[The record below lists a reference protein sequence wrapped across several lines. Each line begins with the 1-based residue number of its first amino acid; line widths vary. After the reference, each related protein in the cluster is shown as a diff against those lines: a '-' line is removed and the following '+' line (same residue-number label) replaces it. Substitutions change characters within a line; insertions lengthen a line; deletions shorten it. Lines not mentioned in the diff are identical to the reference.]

1 MKVLCIGDLH
11 LPFEHID
18 AYSFVSE
25 IKKSYKPDK
34 IIYIGD
40 EIDYHSFNFHEKEVD
55 EMFSPA
61 EELELSIER
70 LSRFYELTPNATL
83 MESNHGSLVYR
94 RAKFNGLPRYV
105 IKSYQDLLQTPRWAW
120 KEQETIDGVRY
131 CHQTSGAAS
140 FACRTIGMS
149 VVQGHNHTKMGIE
162 YIQNEVKLMFSAYT
176 GCLIDRDKYAFKY
189 ARANVQ
195 KPALGLLLVTDGIP
209 TICPMILDSKGRW
222 KG

>member
-1 MKVLCIGDLH
+1 MKILCIGDLH

-18 AYSFVSE
+18 AYDFIKEIHASF
-25 IKKSYKPDK
+25 KPDK
-34 IIYIGD
+34 VIYIGD

-70 LSRFYELTPNATL
+70 LQRYYELTPSAVVC
-83 MESNHGSLVYR
+83 ESNHGSLVYR

-105 IKSYQDLLQTPRWAW
+105 IKSYQDLLQTPRWTW
-120 KEQETIDGVRY
+120 KDRICMDDVY
-131 CHQTSGAAS
+131 YYHQTSGQAS
-140 FACRTIGMS
+140 FACRTVGKS

-162 YIQNEVKLMFSAYT
+162 YIQNEHKLMFSAYT
-176 GCLIDRDKYAFKY
+176 GCLIDRERYAFKY
-189 ARANVQ
+189 ARANIQ

-209 TICPMILDSKGRW
+209 TICPMILNAKGRW
-222 KG
+222 NG